1 MKKHVIA
8 LLALLVIFALNCDNS
23 STNPENNS
31 YTGVIEGV
39 DFDLLFAEPNQN
51 EIENVL
57 NEWENREISVSA
69 ITILD
74 TIVAVIGGRA
84 HQIHIIVHKN
94 SADLAHYGAVIMPS
108 DTLAEYPV
116 LFYNHGGDDGVDINQ
131 FLTSLSFAPDM
142 QAISRNHIIAIPSY
156 RSEKLVT
163 DTTYQS
169 TGDPSPWDKDVDDC
183 MNFLTTIDK
192 NYPKADL
199 NNVAVVG
206 LSRGAGVAMLW
217 AARDERIKKVVEFF
231 GPTDLL
237 SRWTQE
243 ITYDALNGSLKE
255 LPGLDYLN
263 DKIIQPLKTN
273 TLSISMAR
281 HELIKRSA
289 VYFIDRIVPLQLHHG
304 MNDQIVPVEQAEILI
319 KAASDMELSEDEFQ
333 YYLHENVGHDENTF
347 LRGLDE
353 MATFITTE

>member
-8 LLALLVIFALNCDNS
+8 LVALLVIFALNCDNS
-23 STNPENNS
+23 STNPENNP
-31 YTGVIEGV
+31 YTGIIEGV
-39 DFDLLFAEPNQN
+39 DFDLLFAEPDQN
-51 EIENVL
+51 EIENVI
-57 NEWENREISVSA
+57 NEWENRDISVTSVN
-69 ITILD
+69 IPD
-74 TIVAVIGGRA
+74 TLVAVIGGKT
-84 HQIHIIVHKN
+84 HQIHIMVHEN
-94 SADLAHYGAVIMPS
+94 SAGLAHYGAIIMPS

-169 TGDPSPWDKDVDDC
+169 TGDPSPWDKDIDDC
-183 MNFLTTIDK
+183 MNFLTAIDEK
-192 NYPKADL
+192 YPKADL
-199 NNVAVVG
+199 NNVAIVG

-237 SRWTQE
+237 SEWTQE
-243 ITYDALNGSLKE
+243 ITYNALNGRLEE

-263 DKIIQPLKTN
+263 ETIIQPLKAN
-273 TLSISMAR
+273 SLSISKAR

-289 VYFIDRIVPLQLHHG
+289 VYFLEDIVPLQLHHG

-319 KAASDMELSEDEFQ
+319 KAASDMGLTEEDFQ

-353 MATFITTE
+353 MATFIATE